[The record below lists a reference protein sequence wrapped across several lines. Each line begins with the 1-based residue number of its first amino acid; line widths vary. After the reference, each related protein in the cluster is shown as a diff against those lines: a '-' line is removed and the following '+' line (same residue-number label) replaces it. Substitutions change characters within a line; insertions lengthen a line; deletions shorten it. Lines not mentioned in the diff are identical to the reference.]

1 MTFPT
6 GVIEIRKCSHEELKT
21 ILDEAREASK
31 HSRKLGRV
39 MGIVAAHRLK
49 QMQEFLAYQELATW
63 RRMNGFDRIVKG
75 EQNWSHV
82 YRSLPPTPE
91 QYTASLW
98 SEVNALENAISMPTE
113 DTVTRPRQQDSLDEM
128 LANFEFARTKAYV
141 EKRSRDEATQV
152 QVTVTQVNTVQHA
165 SPYPLDPEPSPD
177 VCVKLENTETGKM
190 GPELEELESPSAGTV
205 LETPGQQCPPN
216 EGIWEQGRTTVFGI
230 LTADVDSSQKENI
243 SSPITESVDKRA
255 KDTTT
260 VADFSSKAATPS
272 KRRHK
277 TFSEQ
282 NKQFDPGGRRQNA
295 PPWDAAVTLL
305 SFSREKL
312 GGFLSVFYLC
322 SVSALCVLVFRNHCL
337 FRGDPFSA
345 KLKETRVLDVDQV
358 ADVRN
363 RRASIFSSIT
373 LLKIARTSNTRFG
386 RSANTLG

>member
-6 GVIEIRKCSHEELKT
+6 GVIEIRKCSDEELKT
-21 ILDEAREASK
+21 MLDEAREASK

-39 MGIVAAHRLK
+39 K
-49 QMQEFLAYQELATW
+49 EFLAYQKLATW

-75 EQNWSHV
+75 EENWSHV

-98 SEVNALENAISMPTE
+98 SEVNALKNAISMPTE
-113 DTVTRPRQQDSLDEM
+113 DTVTRPRQKDSVDRM
-128 LANFEFARTKAYV
+128 LAHFEFARIKAYA

-165 SPYPLDPEPSPD
+165 SPYPLDLERSPD
-177 VCVKLENTETGKM
+177 VCVKLENTEAGKM
-190 GPELEELESPSAGTV
+190 GPELEELESPSAGTI

-216 EGIWEQGRTTVFGI
+216 EGIWEQGRTTAFGI
-230 LTADVDSSQKENI
+230 LTAGVDSSQKENI
-243 SSPITESVDKRA
+243 SSPTTESVDKRV

-260 VADFSSKAATPS
+260 IADISSKVATPS

-282 NKQFDPGGRRQNA
+282 NKQFDPGGRRENA

-305 SFSREKL
+305 SFFGEKL
-312 GGFLSVFYLC
+312 GAFLSVFYLC

-337 FRGDPFSA
+337 LRGDHFSA
-345 KLKETRVLDVDQV
+345 KLKETLVLDVDQV
-358 ADVRN
+358 ADIRN